1 MRTVV
6 IAVTLALVFPGG
18 DLLAESVWLQV
29 RESVVRSKPQ
39 YYAPGVLPVRYG
51 EKVEKLSE
59 SPGWARVKVKKI
71 EGYLPL
77 SSVSI
82 DPIVLQARELGQ
94 VSAET
99 SDVVLAGKG
108 FNKEV
113 ENSYK
118 SADPGAR
125 FDLVDKVERAS
136 RLSLEDVARFKKS
149 GGLP

>member
-1 MRTVV
+1 ML
-6 IAVTLALVFPGG
+6 ALTLALVFSSR
-18 DLLAESVWLQV
+18 DARAESVWLQV
-29 RESVVRSKPQ
+29 RESIVRSRPQ
-39 YYAPGVLPVRYG
+39 YYATGVLPVRYG
-51 EKVEKLSE
+51 EKLEKLSE
-59 SPGWARVKVKKI
+59 SSGWARVKVKNI

-77 SSVSI
+77 SSVSL
-82 DPIVLQARELGQ
+82 DRIVLQARELGQ
-94 VSAET
+94 VSADT

-118 SADPGAR
+118 NADQGAR

-136 RLSLEDVARFKKS
+136 RISPAEVGRFKKS